1 MKALELKKLIL
12 TEMKAQLE
20 LKISSTQSDI
30 ASIQDS
36 KLSATKSTAGDKHET
51 GRAMMER
58 ELVMAQAQ
66 LSKSQ
71 RMLADIDQIES
82 MPATEKVG
90 FSSLVVTSS
99 GKFLIGAA
107 FGKVEVSGE
116 TCFAIS
122 GVSPMGEILLG
133 KKVGEEYEFRGLKN
147 TVESI
152 S

>member
-1 MKALELKKLIL
+1 MKAIELKKLIL
-12 TEMKAQLE
+12 TEMKAQVE
-20 LKISSTQSDI
+20 MKISSAQSDI
-30 ASIQDS
+30 ASIHDS

-58 ELVMAQAQ
+58 ELAMAQAQ
-66 LSKSQ
+66 LSKSL
-71 RMLADIDQIES
+71 RMLAEIDQIES
-82 MPATEKVG
+82 ALATEKVE
-90 FSSLVVTSS
+90 FSSLVETTS

-107 FGKVEVSGE
+107 FGKVEVAGE

-122 GVSPMGEILLG
+122 AVSPIGEVLLG
-133 KKVGEEYEFRGLKN
+133 KRVGEEYEFRGVNN

>member
-1 MKALELKKLIL
+1 MVSIKQSIKSEVLRQLVLKIEDISTAITSL
-12 TEMKAQLE
+12 TESRDANMK
-20 LKISSTQSDI
+20 SS
-30 ASIQDS
+30 
-36 KLSATKSTAGDKHET
+36 AGDKHET

-58 ELVMAQAQ
+58 ELAMAQAQ

-122 GVSPMGEILLG
+122 AVSPMGEILLG